1 MKKYLYILG
10 FAGVV
15 LFTACS
21 TSDDLVAENPIE
33 TPPAEQTKEQAIIV
47 EASQDSEVP
56 IILGTGQSRGYTRAP
71 IDPTGVED
79 RYGYFKTED
88 GRYLGVFCLATGT
101 QDGANVPTSLDQK
114 WKNSVDNDMVV
125 RLSNVPAKVA
135 IDGNVTFMDPD
146 DLSAV
151 TPIETTK
158 HYYYPMANWMKY
170 NFYAYYPYDDGS
182 TLSWGSNQVL
192 VKYYEIDGSQDV
204 IWGMSYRENPVHEA
218 TDATYADPYCAKY
231 IRWRENHLDGKTIDY
246 WYPKL
251 KLNHKLV
258 QFRFSLKKAHPTT
271 PTYYYK
277 TLEPSTTITPSA
289 YSELSAEEKAE
300 YSPEETQEETKV
312 TDMYISNAINKL
324 DLIVANEKP
333 EPHPAGTDSGDMTY
347 SGNTLPTTSL
357 GIKDNTN
364 HNRFDGTDDKAL
376 TLTTAAQEVGYIL
389 LPSPAIANDANF
401 KYRLVVNL
409 DFNGDSSVAYID
421 MDGSFDA
428 GKIYDITV
436 IVKSP
441 MEISANAVLQPWDNT
456 PTLTPIE
463 YNVGE

>member
-158 HYYYPMANWMKY
+158 HYYYPVANWMKY

-204 IWGMSYRENPVHEA
+204 IWGMSYRENPTHEA
-218 TDATYADPYCAKY
+218 SDADYADPYCAKY
-231 IRWRENHLDGKTIDY
+231 IRWRESHLDGKTIDY

-258 QFRFSLKKAHPTT
+258 QFKFSIKKADGVTGT
-271 PTYYYK
+271 V
-277 TLEPSTTITPSA
+277 
-289 YSELSAEEKAE
+289 
-300 YSPEETQEETKV
+300 KV
-312 TDMYISNAINKL
+312 TDMDISNAVHKIQLYVADKDENPTTTKNGKL
-324 DLIVANEKP
+324 DYSSTT
-333 EPHPAGTDSGDMTY
+333 GTLQTK
-347 SGNTLPTTSL
+347 SL
-357 GIKDNTN
+357 RIKENGKVN
-364 HNRFDGTDDKAL
+364 SNRFDGTDAKAL
-376 TLTTAAQEVGYIL
+376 PLTTAAQEVGYIM
-389 LPSPAIANDANF
+389 LPSPDITGDPSF
-401 KYRLVVNL
+401 KYHLYLNF
-409 DFNGDSSVAYID
+409 DYNGDHNMADIVMND
-421 MDGSFDA
+421 TFEE
-428 GKIYDITV
+428 GKKYDITV
-436 IVKSP
+436 NVKSP
-441 MEISANAVLQPWDNT
+441 MEISLKAVLQEWDDSPAAITYDSDN
-456 PTLTPIE
+456 
-463 YNVGE
+463 